1 LKCRN
6 DLFFKEDVVD
16 QTGDPLAKVPAI
28 SPRVGFVRSAES
40 GAIRSE
46 DPLSAQNAPGGCAR
60 GNPNIRGAL
69 IRYPIIS
76 GSGA

>member
-16 QTGDPLAKVPAI
+16 QTAGPLAKVPAI
-28 SPRVGFVRSAES
+28 SPYVGFVRSADS
-40 GAIRSE
+40 GAIPSE
-46 DPLSAQNAPGGCAR
+46 DPLSDQNAPGGCAR
-60 GNPNIRGAL
+60 GNSNIRGAV
-69 IRYPIIS
+69 IRCPLMS